1 MLPRRRSSQ
10 KKNPFSHHPGLL
22 PFAVLSN
29 TDDPE
34 QTIKNILRS
43 EIMRES
49 VIDQDILEE
58 GELSAKLKSIPRLL
72 VLGLTREQIAQALD
86 LEIEQIQQVIEG
98 QT

>member
-1 MLPRRRSSQ
+1 
-10 KKNPFSHHPGLL
+10 
-22 PFAVLSN
+22 
-29 TDDPE
+29 
-34 QTIKNILRS
+34 
-43 EIMRES
+43 MRES